1 MLVLA
6 AHYYG
11 KKGNGD
17 AILEGLRKM
26 APLVKANEPGCKLYQ
41 ASRSKD
47 NPDYILIYEHYDDD
61 AALQAH
67 RDAPYFKE
75 IILEQVIPLLEKRE
89 PVFYTLEV
97 A

>member
-17 AILEGLRKM
+17 AILEGLRKV
-26 APLVKANEPGCKLYQ
+26 APLVKANEPGCKMYQ
-41 ASRSKD
+41 ACRSKED
-47 NPDYILIYEHYDDD
+47 PDYILIYEHYDDE
-61 AALQAH
+61 AALAAH
-67 RDAPYFKE
+67 RETPYFKE
-75 IILEQVIPLLEKRE
+75 IIEGQVIPLLEKRE
-89 PVFYTLEV
+89 RVFYTLEI